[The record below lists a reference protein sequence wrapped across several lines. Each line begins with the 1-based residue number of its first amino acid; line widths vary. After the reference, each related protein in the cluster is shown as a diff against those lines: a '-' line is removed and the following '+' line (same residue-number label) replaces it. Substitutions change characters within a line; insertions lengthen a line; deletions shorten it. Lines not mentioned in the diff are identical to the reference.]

1 MGFTEED
8 EKPRPQF
15 AANAPYLDKNPITGI
30 RSVRNIQDFNNNFL
44 FISFNDEFLFL

>member
-30 RSVRNIQDFNNNFL
+30 RNRNIEL
-44 FISFNDEFLFL
+44 LELVSTGLL